1 MVTSMTARHALG
13 RAGLDI
19 ALRPAVLLAR
29 PHGWGGGGGCARVRC
44 LHVSSV
50 LLRSP
55 PMIRFRYG
63 NNKGGSARRL
73 ALPTP
78 ASPWLSALP
87 VLPFCTVASLFPHP
101 RGAGCGFVLTASAP
115 LFVLLVAAA
124 SVEPTASKPKK
135 KKVAAVAAAATGV
148 DMSYTDAPASA
159 AALAFA
165 ESAVTTKAVRC
176 HAAGLP

>member
-1 MVTSMTARHALG
+1 MVTSMAARHALG

-29 PHGWGGGGGCARVRC
+29 PRGWGGVGGCARVRC

-73 ALPTP
+73 APPTP

-87 VLPFCTVASLFPHP
+87 LLPFCTVASLFPHP
-101 RGAGCGFVLTASAP
+101 RGAGGGFRADGLRAP
-115 LFVLLVAAA
+115 LR
-124 SVEPTASKPKK
+124 
-135 KKVAAVAAAATGV
+135 
-148 DMSYTDAPASA
+148 
-159 AALAFA
+159 LARSGGFSRADCLKA
-165 ESAVTTKAVRC
+165 EEKEGRSGGSGGDRRRHVVHGCSRQCRC
-176 HAAGLP
+176 VGLR